1 LKIVLDTN
9 VLISGAFFSG
19 PPSDIWDACMKGKF
33 QPVISV
39 EILNEYLRVGRQFS
53 HNRPSVNW
61 EQFLTL
67 FLSRSLIVQAHPLQ
81 KPLCRDPHDDKFLA
95 CAFAGHVKI
104 IVSGDNDLLA
114 LADKLEISIVTPRSF
129 CDLYMDI

>member
-1 LKIVLDTN
+1 
-9 VLISGAFFSG
+9 
-19 PPSDIWDACMKGKF
+19 MKGKF

-53 HNRPSVNW
+53 HNRSGVNW

-67 FLSRSLIVQAHPLQ
+67 YLSRSLIVQAHPLHQ
-81 KPLCRDPHDDKFLA
+81 PLCRDPHDDKFIA
-95 CAFAGHVKI
+95 CAFAGHVKV

-114 LADKLEISIVTPRSF
+114 LADKIDISIVNPRSF